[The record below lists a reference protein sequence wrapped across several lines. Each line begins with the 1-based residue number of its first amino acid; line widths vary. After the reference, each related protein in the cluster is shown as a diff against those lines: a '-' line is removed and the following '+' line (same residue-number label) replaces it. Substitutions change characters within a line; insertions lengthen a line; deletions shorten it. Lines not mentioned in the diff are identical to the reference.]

1 MAKTLMQ
8 RDPLRRDEPGLHGE
22 QRDSRGSSAPRACAP
37 ASTPAAASR
46 TDPSSS
52 RFDRTRR
59 AQSARTGWPLL
70 GRNGVR
76 IVGRRGPGSQFAESS
91 RSPSA
96 AHPIRG
102 ELGWWA
108 TSWLCARRVGRYS
121 CARCSRISRDPH
133 RTVGAART
141 VWCRERRLQRNRHR
155 VVRLRARDRAAT
167 RSTGCDGMTLA
178 QSQPPQEILESA
190 VLTQDVQARID
201 VAPQRQPD

>member
-121 CARCSRISRDPH
+121 CARCSRISRDPIA
-133 RTVGAART
+133 RLVLRGQSGVVKGACSGIVIASCAFVLAT
-141 VWCRERRLQRNRHR
+141 GLRLAQQ
-155 VVRLRARDRAAT
+155 AAT
-167 RSTGCDGMTLA
+167 
-178 QSQPPQEILESA
+178 
-190 VLTQDVQARID
+190 V
-201 VAPQRQPD
+201 